1 MVRKTK
7 RKNISRS
14 GQKGMRNVPYNE
26 YGEVKQK
33 ICVALTP
40 SSIEGLDQLAAKDR
54 LPRSEVLERII
65 REFMGILVSP
75 LDSVNEDDED
85 KQAWPKHE
93 IVQFY

>member
-1 MVRKTK
+1 MVPRNKP
-7 RKNISRS
+7 KNISRS

-40 SSIEGLDQLAAKDR
+40 SSIQGLDQLAAKDK

-65 REFMGILVSP
+65 REFLGILVSP
-75 LDSVNEDDED
+75 LDADNEDDEG
-85 KQAWPKHE
+85 KPS
-93 IVQFY
+93 